1 MQIMNP
7 DWNCKE
13 RGEVKLLREVKVI
26 NHTDIASY
34 LKLKADGYKTI
45 WTGEGKIALH
55 K

>member
-13 RGEVKLLREVKVI
+13 RGEVKLLRDVKVI

-45 WTGEGKIALH
+45 WTGGGKIALH

>member
-13 RGEVKLLREVKVI
+13 RGEVKLLRDVKVI
-26 NHTDIASY
+26 NHTNIASY

-45 WTGEGKIALH
+45 WTGEGKIALR